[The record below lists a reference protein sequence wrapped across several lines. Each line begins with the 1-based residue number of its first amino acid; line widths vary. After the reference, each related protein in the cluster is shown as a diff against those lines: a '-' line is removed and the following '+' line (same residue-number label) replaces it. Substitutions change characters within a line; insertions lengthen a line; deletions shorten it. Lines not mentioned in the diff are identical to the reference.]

1 MRQLARG
8 LGIGLA
14 FGLATGLVE
23 TALAILPFVERRF
36 GPGVLYMIRLVL
48 LQVGLGGVLGLVAA
62 PLLRLPRGAIVH
74 VLAMALLWYALERQ
88 VRLASPL
95 VWLGEILRPLG
106 GVLLLA
112 LGVRIART
120 RPPLAW
126 ALAALLLA
134 ANIAAPHVY
143 LRATTPPPPP
153 RAELPPA
160 APGAPNVVLV
170 VLDTVRALN
179 VSSYGYARATSPE
192 LDRLAAEGALFLDAT
207 SPSTWSLPS
216 HASLFTGRYP
226 SSHGAHGEHQYL
238 DARFPTLA
246 QALATGGYETYCIT
260 ANAWISDGLGLTRG
274 FAWQDE
280 ALIAQS
286 AVGKSFNF
294 IFRLL
299 DWLGLDESD
308 KGGGAVA
315 ESFEA
320 WARAR
325 PAESE
330 RPAFVFLNFIEAH
343 FPYHRLPRRSLFEF
357 TDRAYGDLRKISID
371 LMAQQFGGKSQP
383 LDVVSEPARDMYDG
397 GIVYSNELLRR
408 VVEALRAQGTLDR
421 TVLVVLADHGEILG
435 ERGAFFGHGPSLYQ
449 EVVGVPLV
457 MRYPP
462 RIPAGTRVAT
472 PVSTVG
478 VFATL
483 LDLAG
488 LEPPPTLQV
497 ASLAPLASG
506 ATQDGGGP
514 VLSELHVFREVA
526 SGDARPDPQMHGDRR
541 YRLLRD
547 GNWKLV
553 VSSKGDT
560 FLYDLAADP
569 KETRNLAAERPEE
582 VARMLARLAAAQQQ
596 IALPAIDAALA
607 TGEEPPELD
616 EATRER
622 LRALG
627 YTQ

>member
-1 MRQLARG
+1 MNHLWRSLV
-8 LGIGLA
+8 LGIA
-14 FGLATGLVE
+14 FGLAAATVE
-23 TALAILPFVERRF
+23 TWLNLIGFAVRRF
-36 GPGVLYMIRLVL
+36 GPGPLFFTWVVVLQTALGAL
-48 LQVGLGGVLGLVAA
+48 LGVVAM
-62 PLLRLPRGAIVH
+62 PLLRLRGGQYLHAV
-74 VLAMALLWYALERQ
+74 ALGLCWWGLERW
-88 VRLASPL
+88 VSLETPL
-95 VWLGEILRPLG
+95 FAAFEVVPPIAATLL
-106 GVLLLA
+106 VLLGL
-112 LGVRIART
+112 LIARR
-120 RPPLAW
+120 RPALPWGVAAV
-126 ALAALLLA
+126 ALAGGLA
-134 ANIAAPHVY
+134 APQIY
-143 LRATTPPPPP
+143 LRSITPAEPA

-160 APGAPNVVLV
+160 RPDDPDVVLV

-179 VSSYGYARATSPE
+179 VSSYGYARATAPE

-299 DWLGLDESD
+299 DWLGFDESD

-320 WARAR
+320 WVRAR
-325 PAESE
+325 PAEGG

-343 FPYHRLPRRSLFEF
+343 FPYHKLPRRSLFEF

-449 EVVGVPLV
+449 EAVGVPLV

-462 RIPAGTRVAT
+462 RIPAGTRVAP

-497 ASLAPLASG
+497 ASLAPLAAG

-547 GNWKLV
+547 GNLKLV

-560 FLYDLAADP
+560 FLYDLAAAP
-569 KETRNLAAERPEE
+569 KETRNLAAERPDE
-582 VARMLARLAAAQQQ
+582 VARMQARLAAAQQQ
-596 IALPAIDAALA
+596 NALPAIDAVLA

-627 YTQ
+627 YSE